1 MSGSATDSERK
12 GALADLSRLTRIILD
27 KIEDGSEN
35 GLMDAKEI
43 RLLGGTAI
51 RSIRLYLKTLEV
63 EHAREMKRADQA
75 ITGED
80 SRD

>member
-1 MSGSATDSERK
+1 MSSDIDLERK

>member
-1 MSGSATDSERK
+1 
-12 GALADLSRLTRIILD
+12 LADLSRLTRIILD

>member
-1 MSGSATDSERK
+1 M
-12 GALADLSRLTRIILD
+12 ADLSRLTRIILD

-63 EHAREMKRADQA
+63 EHARKTNPADQA

>member
-1 MSGSATDSERK
+1 MSGSATGSERK
-12 GALADLSRLTRIILD
+12 GALADFSRLTRIILD